1 MLCSCHSGVCSI
13 SAVSGKDVRSA
24 TFSEN
29 ESLHDSS
36 LNLVAELFVMV
47 VAVKRGVGGGCLRGE
62 LCFHAK
68 ILGSSPSLGLI
79 LPLRLIYLQSS
90 GLKCLEQTLI
100 PSNIEKSLPT
110 SLLMAWAH
118 CFLVLGLSGKQKKD
132 IFSPVS
138 LSRLSFFVHN
148 GTQQCVGISQLISE

>member
-1 MLCSCHSGVCSI
+1 
-13 SAVSGKDVRSA
+13 
-24 TFSEN
+24 
-29 ESLHDSS
+29 
-36 LNLVAELFVMV
+36 MV

-68 ILGSSPSLGLI
+68 ILGSAPSLGLI

-132 IFSPVS
+132 IFSPRIFVS
-138 LSRLSFFVHN
+138 LILLCTQLNATMCWHLSANLRVENILVGQSCPLQRLREPF
-148 GTQQCVGISQLISE
+148 TQLCF